1 VRVFLD
7 TNVLVS
13 AFATRGLSAD
23 LFELVLV
30 EHELLTGRRVLQEL
44 QRALRAK
51 LRLPPARCSE
61 VAEFVASEAAMVVE
75 DAEPLR
81 MGVDEDD
88 RWVLGE
94 AAAARADV
102 FVTGDAALVG
112 LETVMSI
119 RIVTPRQLWELL
131 RSDEQ
136 GGR

>member
-1 VRVFLD
+1 VKVFLD

-23 LFELVLV
+23 LFELVAV

-44 QRALRAK
+44 EKALRTK
-51 LRLPPARCSE
+51 LRLPPGRC
-61 VAEFVASEAAMVVE
+61 AEVVE
-75 DAEPLR
+75 FLANEATAVIDEAVPPQAD
-81 MGVDEDD
+81 VDEDD
-88 RWVLGE
+88 RLVLGE
-94 AAAARADV
+94 ALAGNADV
-102 FVTGDAALVG
+102 FVTGDAALVK
-112 LETVMSI
+112 LKTVMSM